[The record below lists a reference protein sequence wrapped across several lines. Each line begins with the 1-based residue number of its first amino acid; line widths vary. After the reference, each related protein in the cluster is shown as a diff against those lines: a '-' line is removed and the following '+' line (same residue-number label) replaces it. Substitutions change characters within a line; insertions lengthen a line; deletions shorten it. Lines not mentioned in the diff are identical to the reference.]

1 LVSKSKNKRLGKTT
15 LSEIV
20 MRSCEESLFPHLWE
34 DNIVTLLT
42 SLVDPLEESA
52 LVTKMSTKL
61 EGLPQSFFE
70 IPIGCESPSRW
81 SAATLEMAGVSS
93 AVMPTDKLAA
103 LLRAAKVIYGTHAA
117 EKEARKKA
125 LRKSTPKGTKVPK
138 MADELGADEFLPI
151 FIFVTVNAELSSP
164 LKDKECMWS
173 LCEPDMVAG
182 EGGYYLTVFDAALSY
197 LKVCNTET

>member
-1 LVSKSKNKRLGKTT
+1 MK
-15 LSEIV
+15 
-20 MRSCEESLFPHLWE
+20 SCEESLFPHLWE
-34 DNIVTLLT
+34 NQVLPLLS
-42 SLVDPLEESA
+42 SLVDPIEEEA
-52 LVTKMSTKL
+52 LVHKMSTQL

-81 SAATLEMAGVSS
+81 SAAALEMAGVSA

-103 LLRAAKVIYGTHAA
+103 LLRAAKVIYGTYFA
-117 EKEARKKA
+117 EKEIRKKR
-125 LRKSTPKGTKVPK
+125 LIKKTPKGEKLPK

-151 FIFVTVNAELSSP
+151 FIFVVVHAELNAP

-197 LKVCNTET
+197 LKVCESFNDDVL